1 MRDEESWISGIYTY
15 KAVSVALENAL
26 KRRGQKATEDV
37 QEPFLKNWKAKGL
50 SEQEKIAGTKQVFAT
65 LEMLKTNFELE
76 KNKGGGG

>member
-1 MRDEESWISGIYTY
+1 MRDEESWVSGIYTY

-26 KRRGQKATEDV
+26 KRRGQKATEYV